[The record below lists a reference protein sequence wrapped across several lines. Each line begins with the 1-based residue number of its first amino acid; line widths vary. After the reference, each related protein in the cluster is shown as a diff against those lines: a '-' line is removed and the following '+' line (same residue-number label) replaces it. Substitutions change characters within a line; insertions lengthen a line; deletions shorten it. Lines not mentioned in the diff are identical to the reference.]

1 MPAILTELARQ
12 RLVLPGAGGIEV
24 LGLTGR
30 AVLESTTRIFN
41 ESSHEKHEEIV
52 IEVSDAASE
61 SPITDKSAVESLSDE
76 FKIPPQDVLDTL
88 QLGCNIG
95 FFDSEAISPTEK
107 LLFNGNL
114 FRREDARKVNGV
126 LSNLAPADA
135 SQADRAERKATGNWL
150 PTASISYE
158 SSGQGF
164 I

>member
-1 MPAILTELARQ
+1 M
-12 RLVLPGAGGIEV
+12 
-24 LGLTGR
+24 
-30 AVLESTTRIFN
+30 LESTTRIFN

-135 SQADRAERKATGNWL
+135 SKLTELNEKLQATGCL
-150 PTASISYE
+150 PLQSATNLLGKDLFDRLHSIGMFDVSVVR
-158 SSGQGF
+158 
-164 I
+164 